1 MKISAYV
8 TKGKH
13 KDSVYL
19 RTSLPGYDS
28 QGRRLYGGIT
38 EYRMGVKERTKEEA
52 LSIENKKAFLRHII
66 LNITK
71 NK

>member
-19 RTSLPGYDS
+19 RTSLPGYRNGVRIRGCIS
-28 QGRRLYGGIT
+28 

-66 LNITK
+66 LSITT